1 MSSSLNSLRPVVRS
15 ACSGLTHLVLK
26 MILYPIVE
34 TAISSR
40 PIVYEKKLEAVM
52 VPPTGAMAQTKRHIS
67 SMSETASDTM
77 GARGQS
83 RDVQV
88 YCSSNKLMFWALTAA
103 WKRKEVRAM
112 TAQFVKKEALVMD
125 TSQLRTT

>member
-1 MSSSLNSLRPVVRS
+1 
-15 ACSGLTHLVLK
+15 